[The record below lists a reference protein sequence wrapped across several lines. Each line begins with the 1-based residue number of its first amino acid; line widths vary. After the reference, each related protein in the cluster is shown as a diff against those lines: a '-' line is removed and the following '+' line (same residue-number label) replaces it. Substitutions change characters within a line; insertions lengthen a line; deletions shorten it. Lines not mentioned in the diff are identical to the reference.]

1 MGSGVRKYQSID
13 LMIWVILLFVFE
25 FITVKAGSVWFSSQP
40 WSLSI
45 VPALTAIVYMRWGAY
60 GILYAFLGGISV
72 SFASDA
78 STEQYVIY
86 AFGNL
91 LSALLLLFFRIRGK
105 AGVRDK
111 TSLSVI
117 FALSSALL
125 MQTGRGIVSV
135 ILGYDAGGIIGFIST
150 DILSTAF
157 SVLIVL
163 ITRKLDGVFE
173 DQISYLI
180 RVNNEEKEKGG
191 RE

>member
-1 MGSGVRKYQSID
+1 MFR
-13 LMIWVILLFVFE
+13 
-25 FITVKAGSVWFSSQP
+25 TV
-40 WSLSI
+40 
-45 VPALTAIVYMRWGAY
+45 
-60 GILYAFLGGISV
+60 
-72 SFASDA
+72 
-78 STEQYVIY
+78 
-86 AFGNL
+86 
-91 LSALLLLFFRIRGK
+91 GK

-117 FALSSALL
+117 FALLTALL

>member
-1 MGSGVRKYQSID
+1 MESGVRKYQSID

-60 GILYAFLGGISV
+60 GILYAFLGGIAV

-78 STEQYVIY
+78 SSEQYIIY

-91 LSALLLLFFRIRGK
+91 LSALLLLFFRVAGK
-105 AGVRDK
+105 SGVRDK

-117 FALSSALL
+117 FALLSALL

-135 ILGYDAGGIIGFIST
+135 ILGYDAGGFIGFIST

-157 SVLIVL
+157 SVVIVM

>member
-1 MGSGVRKYQSID
+1 MGSGVKKYQGID

-25 FITVKAGSVWFSSQP
+25 FLTVKAGSVWFSSQP

-60 GILYAFLGGISV
+60 GILYAFLGGIAV

-78 STEQYVIY
+78 TPMQYVIY
-86 AFGNL
+86 SVGNL
-91 LSALLLLFFRIRGK
+91 LSALLLLMFRTVGK

-117 FALSSALL
+117 FALLTALL

-163 ITRKLDGVFE
+163 ITRRLDGVFE

>member
-1 MGSGVRKYQSID
+1 MGSGVKKYQGID

-25 FITVKAGSVWFSSQP
+25 FLTVKAGSVWFSSQP

-60 GILYAFLGGISV
+60 GILYAFLGGIAV

-78 STEQYVIY
+78 NSMQYVIY
-86 AFGNL
+86 SFGNL
-91 LSALLLLFFRIRGK
+91 LSALLLLMFRTVGK

-117 FALSSALL
+117 FALLTALL

>member
-1 MGSGVRKYQSID
+1 MGSGVKKYQGID

-25 FITVKAGSVWFSSQP
+25 FLTVKAGSVWFSSQP

-60 GILYAFLGGISV
+60 GILYAFLGGIAV

-78 STEQYVIY
+78 TPMQYVIY
-86 AFGNL
+86 SFGNL
-91 LSALLLLFFRIRGK
+91 LSALLLLMFRTVGK

-117 FALSSALL
+117 FALLAALL

-163 ITRKLDGVFE
+163 ITRRLDGVFE

>member
-1 MGSGVRKYQSID
+1 MGSGVKKYQGID

-25 FITVKAGSVWFSSQP
+25 FLTVKAGSVWFSSQP

-60 GILYAFLGGISV
+60 GILYAFLGGIAV

-78 STEQYVIY
+78 TPMQYVIY
-86 AFGNL
+86 SFGNL
-91 LSALLLLFFRIRGK
+91 LSALLLLMFRTVGK

-117 FALSSALL
+117 FALLTALL

>member
-1 MGSGVRKYQSID
+1 MGSGVKKYQGID

-25 FITVKAGSVWFSSQP
+25 FLTVKAGSVWFSSQP

-60 GILYAFLGGISV
+60 GILYAFLGGIAV

-78 STEQYVIY
+78 TPMQYVIY
-86 AFGNL
+86 SFGNL
-91 LSALLLLFFRIRGK
+91 LSALLLLMFRTVGK

-117 FALSSALL
+117 FALLTALL

-163 ITRKLDGVFE
+163 ITRRLDGVFE

>member
-1 MGSGVRKYQSID
+1 MGSGVKKYQGID

-25 FITVKAGSVWFSSQP
+25 FLTVKAGSVWFSSQP

-60 GILYAFLGGISV
+60 GILYAFLGGIAV
-72 SFASDA
+72 SFVSDA
-78 STEQYVIY
+78 TSMQYVIY
-86 AFGNL
+86 SFGNL
-91 LSALLLLFFRIRGK
+91 LSALLLLMFRTVGK

-117 FALSSALL
+117 FALLTALL

-163 ITRKLDGVFE
+163 ITRRLDGVFE

>member
-60 GILYAFLGGISV
+60 GILYAFLGGIAV

-78 STEQYVIY
+78 SSEQYVIY

-91 LSALLLLFFRIRGK
+91 LSVLVLLFFRVAGK

-117 FALSSALL
+117 YALVTALL

-135 ILGYDAGGIIGFIST
+135 ILGHDAGGFIGFITT

-157 SVLIVL
+157 SVLIVM

>member
-1 MGSGVRKYQSID
+1 MGSGVKKYQGID

-25 FITVKAGSVWFSSQP
+25 FLTVKAGSVWFSSQP

-60 GILYAFLGGISV
+60 GILYAFLGGIAV

-78 STEQYVIY
+78 TSMQYVIY
-86 AFGNL
+86 SFGNL
-91 LSALLLLFFRIRGK
+91 LSALLLLMFRTVGK

-117 FALSSALL
+117 FALLAALL

-163 ITRKLDGVFE
+163 ITRRLDGVFE

>member
-1 MGSGVRKYQSID
+1 MGSGVKKYQGID

-25 FITVKAGSVWFSSQP
+25 FLTVKAGSVWFSSQP

-60 GILYAFLGGISV
+60 GILYAFLGGIAV

-78 STEQYVIY
+78 NSMQYVIY
-86 AFGNL
+86 SFGNL
-91 LSALLLLFFRIRGK
+91 LSALLLLMFRTVGK

-117 FALSSALL
+117 FALLTALL

-163 ITRKLDGVFE
+163 ITRRLDGVFE

>member
-1 MGSGVRKYQSID
+1 MGSGVKKYQGID

-25 FITVKAGSVWFSSQP
+25 FLTVKAGSVWFSSQP

-60 GILYAFLGGISV
+60 GILYAFLGGIAV
-72 SFASDA
+72 SFGSDA
-78 STEQYVIY
+78 TSMQYVIY
-86 AFGNL
+86 SFGNL
-91 LSALLLLFFRIRGK
+91 LSALLLLMFRTVGK

-117 FALSSALL
+117 FALLTALL

-163 ITRKLDGVFE
+163 ITRRLDGVFE

>member
-1 MGSGVRKYQSID
+1 
-13 LMIWVILLFVFE
+13 MIWVILLFVFE
-25 FITVKAGSVWFSSQP
+25 FLTVKAGSVWFSSQP

-60 GILYAFLGGISV
+60 GILYAFLGGIAV

-78 STEQYVIY
+78 TSMQYVIY
-86 AFGNL
+86 SFGNL
-91 LSALLLLFFRIRGK
+91 LSELLLLMFRTLGK

-117 FALSSALL
+117 FALLTALL

-163 ITRKLDGVFE
+163 ITRRLDGVFE